1 MANSGLLKRRTGDMP
16 RRRGDTGKLISAHY
30 LEVEYL
36 LDLVER
42 AASHYQ
48 ALGVERN
55 ATSEEV
61 IAAYHKAIRILH
73 PSYHKI
79 RDSLPDE
86 LLTRVDQVFERIS
99 EAFILL
105 TDFRKR
111 AEYDQSLARRARTPL
126 PFHAPKPRQPH
137 TTSNTAKSA
146 RAETN
151 GRASEGQPPQPKRA
165 SETQSRVSHNADSLP
180 SQSSDGESVLIREAS
195 SHQAVYTVASTDAAR
210 EQRRRCERFKLSI
223 PVLIAGTDHRE
234 GKWQEMTKSFD
245 VSRMGLG
252 VRMSR
257 RLRTGTVV
265 HITMPMPA
273 KLRTHG
279 YSDPSYNVYAIVRRV
294 ELAENDMRV
303 VGLEFLGERP
313 PSLYLHKPWA
323 TFQTQRW
330 SGPDRRGETRAH
342 RNEKVKIEYLDEDM
356 RVTGRENGVT
366 ENISSGGARVCV
378 KSVPDQCDV
387 VKITCA
393 RCRFESR
400 AVIRNRYTGRDGT
413 ERLCLQFLDNKWPM

>member
-1 MANSGLLKRRTGDMP
+1 MANSGSLKRRTGDLP
-16 RRRGDTGKLISAHY
+16 RKRGNTGKLISAHF
-30 LEVEYL
+30 LEIEYL

-42 AASHYQ
+42 ATSHYQ

-61 IAAYHKAIRILH
+61 INAYHKAVRILH
-73 PSYHKI
+73 PSYYKV

-86 LLTRVDQVFERIS
+86 LLTRVDQVFERVS
-99 EAFILL
+99 QAFILL

-111 AEYDQSLARRARTPL
+111 AEYDQSLVRRARTPL
-126 PFHAPKPRQPH
+126 PFHVPQPRQPD
-137 TTSNTAKSA
+137 TPATVKPSPS
-146 RAETN
+146 ETN
-151 GRASEGQPPQPKRA
+151 GRSQNGQEQRTATK
-165 SETQSRVSHNADSLP
+165 SHGQQHAD
-180 SQSSDGESVLIREAS
+180 SQSSQSVNSESVLIKEAAS
-195 SHQAVYTVASTDAAR
+195 QQVIYTVASTDTAK

-223 PVLIAGTDHRE
+223 PVLVSGTDQS

-252 VRMSR
+252 VRLSR
-257 RLRTGTVV
+257 RVKTGTIV

-294 ELAENDMRV
+294 ELPENSMRV

-330 SGPDRRGETRAH
+330 SGPDRRREKRVP
-342 RNEKVKIEYLDEDM
+342 RNEKVKVEYLDENM
-356 RVTGRENGVT
+356 QVTGRESGVT
-366 ENISSGGARVCV
+366 ENISHGGARVCV
-378 KSVPDQCDV
+378 KSVPVECDV
-387 VKITCA
+387 VKITCT
-393 RCRFESR
+393 RCKFESR
-400 AVIRNRYTGRDGT
+400 ALIRNRYTGRDGT
-413 ERLCLQFLDNKWPM
+413 ERLCLQFLDNKWSI